1 MGYEQLST
9 IIVLVIV
16 LIGIVAWLPVR
27 TAKSMRHVEEHRED
41 RFSSSLHLVDEHS
54 GTRFSDDGT
63 YAKGV
68 LMQPNERRANTLTPE
83 RIAEVR
89 RLRREAVRRRQI
101 LVAVLSVAVI
111 VVAVV
116 AFPLHFSPWF
126 ALIPAAMEI
135 AVLALGA
142 RAAGQ
147 ARAWERKVARARARE
162 RRSRAAQARA
172 QVREVGVRTDKV
184 RAEAEGLRRSAQ
196 MMASA
201 IADDVETPANASQE
215 APTDQMERREI
226 RRVLRQAEIEQ
237 RRALAAHGKLDAPDV
252 QVVEQPEA
260 ARAAA
265 PQPDVRSVVTA
276 ARPDAQPEPSKATAA
291 TAPAAPSDATA
302 ELVEVR
308 SAGALDPFDIAVASQ
323 DLISFSLGEARN
335 TVDAKAEAPESRE
348 IKSTR
353 QVAKASPLET
363 DEQRALAQ
371 EAKMETAPAAPAD
384 HAEADAAA
392 ASGDGAA
399 DADRDSDGG
408 VMAAVPQDAGV
419 SDVNA
424 FHESEAQARVA
435 VPAATSDSLGNDL
448 QAILARRGS

>member
-126 ALIPAAMEI
+126 ALIPAAME
-135 AVLALGA
+135 AVVLALGA

-162 RRSRAAQARA
+162 RRSRAMQARA
-172 QVREVGVRTDKV
+172 QAREVDARTDKV
-184 RAEAEGLRRSAQ
+184 KAEAEGLRRSAQ

-201 IADDVETPANASQE
+201 IADDVESPANAAQE

-252 QVVEQPEA
+252 QVVRQTEEP
-260 ARAAA
+260 RDAA
-265 PQPDVRSVVTA
+265 PDMRSV
-276 ARPDAQPEPSKATAA
+276 
-291 TAPAAPSDATA
+291 APAAQPVAQSDTAKAVAATVPAAPADATA

-335 TVDAKAEAPESRE
+335 TADAKADAPESRE

-363 DEQRALAQ
+363 SEQRTLAQ
-371 EAKMETAPAAPAD
+371 EAKMETAPAAQDD

-392 ASGDGAA
+392 TQGDAAA

-424 FHESEAQARVA
+424 FHESEEQARVA

>member
-126 ALIPAAMEI
+126 ALIPAAME
-135 AVLALGA
+135 AVVLALGA

-162 RRSRAAQARA
+162 RRSRAMQARA
-172 QVREVGVRTDKV
+172 QAREVDARTDKV
-184 RAEAEGLRRSAQ
+184 KAEAEGLRRSAQ

-201 IADDVETPANASQE
+201 IADDVESPANAAQE

-252 QVVEQPEA
+252 QVVQQAEDA
-260 ARAAA
+260 LAA
-265 PQPDVRSVVTA
+265 PQPDMQSVVPA
-276 ARPDAQPEPSKATAA
+276 AQPVAQSDTAKAVAA
-291 TAPAAPSDATA
+291 TVPAAPADATA

-335 TVDAKAEAPESRE
+335 TADAKTDAPESRE

-384 HAEADAAA
+384 HAEGDAVAA
-392 ASGDGAA
+392 PGDAAA
-399 DADRDSDGG
+399 DADGDSDGG

-424 FHESEAQARVA
+424 FHESEEQARVA